1 MTLRRFWAFFA
12 LSAFAALPLFA
23 CSGDSEGPTE
33 PVEPPDTQPPT
44 ITIQAPTGDPTFLT
58 NATPITVSGTASDNK
73 GVARVEWSVAG
84 GPSGTATGTTNWS
97 ASIPLSEG
105 VNAITVTA
113 VDGADNRASAE
124 ITIRLDSGAPTVTI
138 TAPAADT
145 LTGQSTISLAGTAL
159 DDGTIVRVAWSSNR
173 GQSGTAEG
181 TTNWTIQGLTLLS
194 GENVIT
200 VTADDEAGNTG
211 SAGVTVTLDDE
222 DPSLSFVAPVS
233 DGMLAVSQA
242 TIVVSGTASDNLGL
256 DRVEWSTDQGQ
267 SGTATGT
274 QEWQIPNLPL
284 TLGANVLTVT
294 AHDLVGNAT
303 SANVTFNR
311 YQQAGSMILNPGA
324 ILVDRS
330 APVQVN
336 FNLGAGVTVGPL
348 GVRLALVDDRNEVLE
363 EIAELFDDGDLNLHG
378 DEILGDGVYSN
389 RVVINESA
397 PGTLRL
403 MVLVDLGE
411 EVQGRSPVTSLPIH
425 APASQTEHGVV
436 QTLQTTAGQ
445 KLDSLLAQG
454 VSLEAA
460 VAQLVTFLSQQDG
473 VASVLADGVSS
484 IEIRYTSGLLGG
496 LILQQTNAGGS
507 VVTRGG
513 GAPTATAGPPTFHD
527 EALTRWTA
535 QDTIRRPTGPTIP
548 LHLQTTGTSFG
559 PEDAA
564 LAPAMSGS
572 VPKNVILS
580 QKVLIYAPYEAD
592 WDPFNEGPALVT
604 ALNNSALDFS
614 ITYLRN
620 QQATVAA
627 LQGMAQYGLVIL
639 ATHGSGGEWILTGQ
653 VATAQG
659 NQTYAAL
666 LKDGQLG
673 TFTNI
678 TIGTTGSTATTKAT
692 VYAATSKFVANLPG
706 TFPQS
711 LVVNNSCE
719 STKTAKLS
727 GAFLAKGAQTYFGHS
742 EIVMS
747 DFAVDRVVELIGGM
761 LAEGLPPVKDV
772 FVPGQVDP
780 PYNAVWQFVGNE
792 ELRFSD
798 DFINGDFE
806 FGNLQGWTTV
816 GDGRVITRL
825 GFLAP
830 YEGSFMG
837 IISTGLGFTETSGA
851 IYQSFTVADTV
862 STITLHWNFLS
873 EEFLEFI
880 GSMFQDYFR
889 ISITDGNGAT
899 TVLFSRTVDQIAAAF
914 QCTDEGGPNCSL
926 IPVSPGIIFDQGD
939 VWMTGWQTLTLNLA
953 PYRGQTVTIKFEAG
967 DVGDSIF
974 DTAVLLDGMVVQ

>member
-1 MTLRRFWAFFA
+1 
-12 LSAFAALPLFA
+12 
-23 CSGDSEGPTE
+23 
-33 PVEPPDTQPPT
+33 
-44 ITIQAPTGDPTFLT
+44 
-58 NATPITVSGTASDNK
+58 
-73 GVARVEWSVAG
+73 VAG
-84 GPSGTATGTTNWS
+84 GPSGTATGTTSWS

-105 VNAITVTA
+105 ANAITVTA
-113 VDGADNRASAE
+113 VDGADNRTSAQVS
-124 ITIRLDSGAPTVTI
+124 ITLDSGAPTVII

-145 LTGQSTISLAGTAL
+145 LTGESIINLAGTAA
-159 DDGTIVRVAWSSNR
+159 DDGTVVQVAWSTNR
-173 GQSGTAEG
+173 GQSGTADG
-181 TTNWTIQGLTLLS
+181 TTSWSIQGLTLLS
-194 GENVIT
+194 GENVVT
-200 VTADDEAGNTG
+200 VTATDEAGNTG
-211 SAGVTVTLDDE
+211 TGSVTVTVDDE
-222 DPSLSFVAPVS
+222 DPSLSFVAPVP
-233 DGMLAVSQA
+233 DGMLAVTQA
-242 TIVVSGTASDNLGL
+242 TVAVSGTASDNIGLG
-256 DRVEWSTDQGQ
+256 RVEWSTDQGQ

-274 QEWQIPNLPL
+274 KEWQISSLPL
-284 TLGANVLTVT
+284 ALGTNVLTVT
-294 AHDLVGNAT
+294 VYDLVGNVASAT
-303 SANVTFNR
+303 LTLDR
-311 YQQAGSMILNPGA
+311 YQQAGSMTLNPGA
-324 ILVDRS
+324 ILVDS
-330 APVQVN
+330 SSPIQVN

-348 GVRLALVDDRNEVLE
+348 GVRLALADERNTVLE
-363 EIAELFDDGDLNLHG
+363 ELAELFDDGDLTLHG

-389 RVVINESA
+389 RVVITESA
-397 PGTLRL
+397 PGAVRL
-403 MVLVDLGE
+403 MVLVDLGDE
-411 EVQGRSPVTSLPIH
+411 AQGRSPVTLLPIH
-425 APASQTEHGVV
+425 TPASQTEYGVV
-436 QTLQTTAGQ
+436 LATQTSAGQ

-454 VSLEAA
+454 ASLEAA
-460 VAQLVTFLSQQDG
+460 VAQLATLLSQQDG
-473 VASVLADGVSS
+473 VASVQSSGVTS

-496 LILQQTNAGGS
+496 LTLQQTNTGGS
-507 VVTRGG
+507 VITRGG
-513 GAPTATAGPPTFHD
+513 GALTATAGPPTFPD

-535 QDTIRRPTGPTIP
+535 QDTVRRAAGPTIP

-559 PEDAA
+559 PDDLA
-564 LAPAMSGS
+564 LAPAMSPS
-572 VPKNVILS
+572 VPKDVILS
-580 QKVLIYAPYEAD
+580 QNVLIYAPYEAD

-604 ALNNSALDFS
+604 ALDDAALEFS
-614 ITYLRN
+614 VTYVTN

-627 LQGMAQYGLVIL
+627 LQGMTQYGLVVL

-653 VATAQG
+653 VATEEG
-659 NQTYAAL
+659 NETYAAL

-692 VYAATSKFVANLPG
+692 VYGATSKFVANLPG

-719 STKTAKLS
+719 STKTTKLS
-727 GAFLAKGAQTYFGHS
+727 DAFIAKGAQTYFGHS
-742 EIVMS
+742 EVVMS
-747 DFAVDRVVELIGGM
+747 DFAVNRVTELVSGM
-761 LAEGLPPVKDV
+761 VGEGLPPVKDV

-780 PYNAVWQFVGNE
+780 PYGAEWQFVGNE

-806 FGNLQGWTTV
+806 FGTLQGWTTL

-825 GFLAP
+825 GSLNP

-862 STITLHWNFLS
+862 NSITLNWNFLS

-880 GSMFQDYFR
+880 GSQFQDFFR
-889 ISITDGNGAT
+889 ISITDGSGAT

-914 QCTDEGGPNCSL
+914 ECTDEGGPNCSL

-967 DVGDSIF
+967 DVGDSIY

>member
-1 MTLRRFWAFFA
+1 MTLRRLWAFLTLTTMA
-12 LSAFAALPLFA
+12 LIPLIA

-33 PVEPPDTQPPT
+33 PPDTQPPT
-44 ITIQAPTGDPTFLT
+44 IAIQAPTSDPTFLT

-73 GVARVEWSVAG
+73 SVARVEWSVAG
-84 GPSGTATGTTNWS
+84 GPSGTATGTTSWS

-105 VNAITVTA
+105 ANAITVTA
-113 VDGADNRASAE
+113 VDGADNRASAQIS
-124 ITIRLDSGAPTVTI
+124 ITLDSGAPTVII
-138 TAPAADT
+138 TAPAGDT
-145 LTGQSTISLAGTAL
+145 LTGESAINLAGTAA
-159 DDGTIVRVAWSSNR
+159 DDGTIVRVAWSTNR
-173 GQSGTAEG
+173 GQSGTADG
-181 TTNWTIQGLTLLS
+181 TTSWTIQGLTLLS

-211 SAGVTVTLDDE
+211 NASVTVTLDDE
-222 DPSLSFVAPVS
+222 DPSLSLVAPVP
-233 DGMLAVSQA
+233 DGMLAVTQA
-242 TIVVSGTASDNLGL
+242 TVAVSGTADDNIGL

-274 QEWQIPNLPL
+274 EEWQIPSLPL
-284 TLGANVLTVT
+284 ALGTNVLTVT
-294 AHDLVGNAT
+294 VYDLVGNTA
-303 SANVTFNR
+303 SASLTFTR
-311 YQQAGSMILNPGA
+311 YQQAGSMALNPGA
-324 ILVDRS
+324 ILVGS
-330 APVQVN
+330 SSPIQVN
-336 FNLGAGVTVGPL
+336 FNLGAGVTVGPQ
-348 GVRLALVDDRNEVLE
+348 GVRLALVDERNALLE
-363 EIAELFDDGDLNLHG
+363 EVAELFDDGDLTLHG

-389 RVVINESA
+389 RVVITESA

-403 MVLVDLGE
+403 MVLVDLGDE
-411 EVQGRSPVTSLPIH
+411 AQGRSPVTLLPIH
-425 APASQTEHGVV
+425 TPASQTEHGVV
-436 QTLQTTAGQ
+436 LATQTSAGQ

-454 VSLEAA
+454 ASLEAA
-460 VAQLVTFLSQQDG
+460 VAQLATFLSQQEG
-473 VASVLADGVSS
+473 VASVQSDGVTS

-496 LILQQTNAGGS
+496 LMLQQTNAGGS
-507 VVTRGG
+507 VITRGG
-513 GAPTATAGPPTFHD
+513 GALTATAGPPTFPH
-527 EALTRWTA
+527 EGLTRWTA
-535 QDTIRRPTGPTIP
+535 QDTVRRAAGPTIP

-559 PEDAA
+559 PDDLA
-564 LAPAMSGS
+564 LAPAMSAS
-572 VPKNVILS
+572 VPKDVILS

-627 LQGMAQYGLVIL
+627 LQGMTQYGLVVL

-727 GAFLAKGAQTYFGHS
+727 SAFLAKGAQTYFGHS

-747 DFAVDRVVELIGGM
+747 GFAVDRVVELIGGM
-761 LAEGLPPVKDV
+761 LVEGLPPVKDV

-780 PYNAVWQFVGNE
+780 PYGAVWQFVGNE

-806 FGNLQGWTTV
+806 FGNLQGWTTL

-825 GFLAP
+825 GFLDP

-862 STITLHWNFLS
+862 NSITLNWNFLS

-880 GSMFQDYFR
+880 GSQFQDFFR
-889 ISITDGNGAT
+889 ISITDGSGAT

-926 IPVSPGIIFDQGD
+926 IPVSPGIVFDQGD

-967 DVGDSIF
+967 DVGDSIY